1 MLNSHAYPATHAAHS
16 TNCPS
21 LIAESANNIGS
32 LFDSTQE
39 MMQVVNAQNILILK
53 LLRKQDML
61 YQDLQQ
67 TKDSSHSSDNRPSR
81 NDTILCMPYLDEQSL
96 EHSSSPLSSSNEEFN
111 DNIAQNKL
119 RISKTSKFHS
129 KIQKNVLFESGAQS
143 YE

>member
-1 MLNSHAYPATHAAHS
+1 V
-16 TNCPS
+16 
-21 LIAESANNIGS
+21 I
-32 LFDSTQE
+32 
-39 MMQVVNAQNILILK
+39 NAQNILILK